1 MVVAPDAGRLT
12 PHANI
17 AASMD
22 RYEVIDSPVALA
34 VPAFRN
40 VKQVHND
47 TYNEQR
53 HPFWFT
59 LVSICGAFPSIARP

>member
-1 MVVAPDAGRLT
+1 MVVAPNAGRRLN

-17 AASMD
+17 GASMD
-22 RYEVIDSPVALA
+22 RHEVIDSLVALA

-53 HPFWFT
+53 HPFGS
-59 LVSICGAFPSIARP
+59 V